1 MTWTQ
6 AVPGSFGS
14 YKNKK
19 APGQSRDLHQ
29 RPETT
34 LVTREWEG
42 LSNWKGDVTVSSANS
57 YRADDAKRGHEENT
71 EARSRSGEEFTEG
84 KEADP
89 VSPQRFPTEN
99 DADSGRLEG
108 FFPRGG
114 S

>member
-1 MTWTQ
+1 MTCTQ

-57 YRADDAKRGHEENT
+57 YRADDAKTGHKENM
-71 EARSRSGEEFTEG
+71 EARSRSGDEFTEG

-89 VSPQRFPTEN
+89 GESTDISNGER
-99 DADSGRLEG
+99 R
-108 FFPRGG
+108 
-114 S
+114 